1 MTQAQAAGWFTST
14 KISLITLVLNILCI
28 VYLTIIKDNTTYNKV
43 QQHDKEINDI
53 RELVKQMDEKKVDK
67 ETYQLILIQG
77 TETRLDIKDLRLI
90 MLQHINK

>member
-1 MTQAQAAGWFTST
+1 MTQAQAAGWFTSQRLGV
-14 KISLITLVLNILCI
+14 IALILNVLCI
-28 VYLTIIKDNTTYNKV
+28 IYLTVIKDNTTYNQV

-53 RELVKQMDEKKVDK
+53 KESVKQLDEKKIDK

-77 TETRLDIKDLRLI
+77 TETRLDIKDLRII